1 MRRITTIL
9 LLSLITVLFLLS
21 CNLDGAGIF
30 LSMAAAEETASTDY
44 SDSAVQNILQKDGNN
59 LFIRMGRSIK
69 YKDIT
74 DEDALWLA
82 AGKKTTDVLPEE
94 GYLDGTI
101 IDVEYCA
108 GYYYLGISTGEGE
121 PKNILSYDTAS
132 ATSIPFDNITASNDP
147 DLADLGINDVEI
159 YSIFTDDTYAFAV
172 YNDGGANTL
181 SVLDAGGEAA
191 SLDTSL
197 AAADY
202 SIKENAFAVYDS
214 GTATSYIFINAD
226 DGTTITTYYDTYTGG
241 TLSALTEITNS
252 DFTEHLIG
260 GFSYSN
266 ILYLMT
272 NDGNVFSYTPGDDL
286 NDDTLTYSILANE
299 ETDLITIGKTSAG
312 KDLVR
317 SSGVP
322 TVLVNDGTD
331 DIILVAGDEELFE
344 LNMTDLLASTDDP
357 PTITPA
363 AVEAQ
368 SGNYFNALS
377 GTRILDFYDHSGSA
391 ADWEFL
397 SSTSTSF
404 ILETTAEAAVSTIIP

>member
-1 MRRITTIL
+1 MKRITTIL

-44 SDSAVQNILQKDGNN
+44 SDSAVQNILQIDGSDN
-59 LFIRMGRSIK
+59 LFIRMGKSIK
-69 YKDIT
+69 YKIYTNDT
-74 DEDALWLA
+74 ALWDEVTA
-82 AGKKTTDVLPEE
+82 
-94 GYLDGTI
+94 LDG
-101 IDVEYCA
+101 
-108 GYYYLGISTGEGE
+108 L
-121 PKNILSYDTAS
+121 
-132 ATSIPFDNITASNDP
+132 
-147 DLADLGINDVEI
+147 INDVEFCNDYYYFALFDSDTTAALHTYDNSADTFDKDI
-159 YSIFTDDTYAFAV
+159 VIGDLTALGTPAVAGVKVSALFTDDTA
-172 YNDGGANTL
+172 
-181 SVLDAGGEAA
+181 
-191 SLDTSL
+191 
-197 AAADY
+197 
-202 SIKENAFAVYDS
+202 AFAVYDDGTNYVLVSLDGGAITHTLTTSLASADSTVKANAFSVYDS
-214 GTATSYIFINAD
+214 GTSTSYIFINAD
-226 DGTTITTYYDTYTGG
+226 DGTAITTYYATYTGG

-252 DFTEHLIG
+252 EFTEHLIG

-272 NDGNVFSYTPGDDL
+272 NDGNVFSFDPSGDL
-286 NDDTLTYSILANE
+286 NTPADTDSILADQEN
-299 ETDLITIGKTSAG
+299 DLITIGKTSAG

-404 ILETTAEAAVSTIIP
+404 ILETTAEDAVSTIIP